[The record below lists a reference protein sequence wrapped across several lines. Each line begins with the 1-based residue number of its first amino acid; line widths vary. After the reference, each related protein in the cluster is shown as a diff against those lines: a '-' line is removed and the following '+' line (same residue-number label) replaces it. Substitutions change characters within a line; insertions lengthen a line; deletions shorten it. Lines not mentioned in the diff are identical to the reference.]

1 MRRNIAILMLLIPGV
16 VAAIGIKLMR
26 DTLFNEFYTIFFYS
40 WVQFAAGFILFVAG
54 IGFLGG
60 FIVYRDRKKKRKEDE
75 AIKKA

>member
-1 MRRNIAILMLLIPGV
+1 
-16 VAAIGIKLMR
+16 
-26 DTLFNEFYTIFFYS
+26 
-40 WVQFAAGFILFVAG
+40 VQFAAGFILFVAG